1 VIREEVDVAQVPG
14 HVLYQGGDVLLL
26 RAAARPLDSACAPW
40 PDPADSEQ
48 LRMWL
53 VKAWEDPVLREAV
66 ACASPSLAL
75 RADRMAAGLAVPARQ
90 VRSAAVAL
98 ARYQL
103 RAAGRP
109 TPFGLF
115 AGVAG
120 ARFGGSARARF
131 GEAHRAVARC
141 DAAWLLSVIERC
153 EACAP
158 LAGRLTVVFSSLA
171 VLHAGKW
178 EVPAGPDR
186 QTIRDSPAV
195 RAVREASQTPV
206 QINVLTDQLS
216 SAFPGAGGK
225 GARMLAELVRLGF
238 LITSLRP
245 PMTTTDALGYVTG
258 ELRAAGACEI
268 PETAGLLEQLEALHK
283 NLAAHNAAGPEQQA
297 VMRERLSMAVTEI
310 SAEGRTPLCLDLRLD
325 AEVMLPE
332 PVGQEM
338 AAAASALIRLSPSPG
353 GSPVW
358 EDYHR
363 RFTDRFGTGTLVP
376 LLDVIDPA
384 AGLGYPAGYPASVL
398 PLPPERDEGR
408 HEYLARLVTG
418 ESEVT
423 LTDELIDAM
432 TGSLF
437 DPRLVP
443 AHVEIAARVQAAST
457 ADLDAGRYTL
467 HISPARAAGTLTSR
481 FSALAGG
488 SGLEDVYRSAPAIHD
503 GALPVQLSVA
513 PLFIRGQNV
522 GRIPAYLPG
531 LLSLGEH
538 PGRGSRPLGPGD
550 LAVTATLR
558 GLHLVH
564 RETGQVIEPQV
575 FHPLDLEKQM
585 PPLGRFLAHLPR
597 AFAADY
603 LAFDWGPFRRLPHL
617 PAVRYRRSVL
627 SPEQWRLTDG
637 SLPPP
642 GAGLAEWHR
651 SLTAWRQRTGCP
663 NTVQL
668 HNGDQ
673 TLRLD
678 LDEPLHALC
687 LREHVDDD
695 KPAVMTRAREP
706 GDYGWIGGHAHEVAL
721 PLTRRG
727 APAPAGMPERLVPVS
742 GTGHGQLPLAGDSAW
757 LSAKLF
763 TAPDV
768 MDEIIGAHLPALIA
782 ALRTDEVW
790 FIRYRNREE
799 TGHLR
804 VRIAAGRGQASRRAA
819 ALAAWAADL
828 RARRLCARLTLDTYY
843 PEAGRYGSGEAMR
856 AAEAVFAADSAV
868 AIAQLRQPPGTDPVA
883 LTALGMLD
891 IAAAFAGGPDQ
902 GAQWLAAR
910 RLQPGKTAGHAT
922 ARTASTL
929 ARNGELSSFGTL
941 PEGLAPAWR
950 QRAGAVAAYRKTLN
964 ADADFTHV
972 LESLLHIHHNRYRG
986 IDRDGEGTCRRLAR
1000 QAALARRAA
1009 RIPETT

>member
-1 VIREEVDVAQVPG
+1 VARVRD
-14 HVLYQGGDVLLL
+14 HLVYQGSDVLLL
-26 RAAARPLDSACAPW
+26 RAAARPLGSALAPW
-40 PDPADSEQ
+40 PDPADGQ
-48 LRMWL
+48 GLRMWL
-53 VKAWEDPVLREAV
+53 VEAWTDPVLREAV

-75 RADRMAAGLAVPARQ
+75 RADRIAASRGVPARQ
-90 VRSAAVAL
+90 VLSAAVAL

-120 ARFGGSARARF
+120 ARFGDSALARF
-131 GEAHRAVARC
+131 GGGHRAAARC

-195 RAVREASQTPV
+195 RVVRDASQAPV
-206 QINVLTDQLS
+206 QVSVLADRLS
-216 SAFPGAGGK
+216 SAFPGSGDK

-245 PMTTTDALGYVTG
+245 PMTTTDALGHVTR
-258 ELRAAGACEI
+258 ELRAAGAHEI
-268 PETAGLLEQLEALHK
+268 PETAGLLGRLEALHRE
-283 NLAAHNAAGPEQQA
+283 LAAHNAADPERQA
-297 VMRERLSMAVTEI
+297 AMRERLSAAVTEV

-325 AEVMLPE
+325 AEVTLPE
-332 PVGQEM
+332 PVRCEM

-363 RFTDRFGTGTLVP
+363 RFTERFGAATLVP
-376 LLDVIDPA
+376 LLDVVNPA
-384 AGLGYPAGYPASVL
+384 IGLGYPAGYPVSIL
-398 PLPPERDEGR
+398 PLPPERDSGR
-408 HEYLARLVTG
+408 HAHLARLITG
-418 ESEVT
+418 DSEVT
-423 LTDELIDAM
+423 LTDDLIDAM

-443 AHVEIAARVQAAST
+443 AHVEIAARVQAASL

-467 HISPARAAGTLTSR
+467 HISPARSAGTLTSR
-481 FSALAGG
+481 FSTLAAG
-488 SGLEDVYRSAPAIHD
+488 SGLEHVYRSAPAVHD
-503 GALPVQLSVA
+503 GALPVQLSVP
-513 PLFIRGQNV
+513 PLFIRGENV

-538 PGRGSRPLGPGD
+538 PGSGSKPLGPGD

-575 FHPLDLEKQM
+575 FHPLDLEKQL

-597 AFAADY
+597 AFTADY
-603 LAFDWGPFRRLPHL
+603 LAFDWGPFRQLPHL

-627 SPEQWRLTDG
+627 SPEQWRLTAG

-642 GAGLAEWHR
+642 HTGLGEWHR
-651 SLTAWRQRTGCP
+651 SLAAWRQRTGCP
-663 NTVQL
+663 STVQL
-668 HNGDQ
+668 HNGDL

-695 KPAVMTRAREP
+695 KPALMTRAREP
-706 GDYGWIGGHAHEVAL
+706 RDYGWIGGHAHEIAL

-727 APAPAGMPERLVPVS
+727 APAPAEIPGRLVPVS
-742 GTGHGQLPLAGDSAW
+742 AAGHGQVPLAAHSAW

-763 TAPDV
+763 TARDA
-768 MDEIIGAHLPALIA
+768 MDEVISAHLPALISQRSSPSA
-782 ALRTDEVW
+782 RREP
-790 FIRYRNREE
+790 RNR
-799 TGHLR
+799 
-804 VRIAAGRGQASRRAA
+804 
-819 ALAAWAADL
+819 
-828 RARRLCARLTLDTYY
+828 
-843 PEAGRYGSGEAMR
+843 
-856 AAEAVFAADSAV
+856 
-868 AIAQLRQPPGTDPVA
+868 
-883 LTALGMLD
+883 
-891 IAAAFAGGPDQ
+891 
-902 GAQWLAAR
+902 
-910 RLQPGKTAGHAT
+910 
-922 ARTASTL
+922 
-929 ARNGELSSFGTL
+929 
-941 PEGLAPAWR
+941 
-950 QRAGAVAAYRKTLN
+950 
-964 ADADFTHV
+964 
-972 LESLLHIHHNRYRG
+972 
-986 IDRDGEGTCRRLAR
+986 
-1000 QAALARRAA
+1000 
-1009 RIPETT
+1009 

>member
-1 VIREEVDVAQVPG
+1 VIHEEADVAQIPR
-14 HVLYQGGDVLLL
+14 HVLYQGSGVLLL
-26 RAAARPLDSACAPW
+26 RAAARSLDSASVSW
-40 PDPADSEQ
+40 PDAADSEE
-48 LRMWL
+48 LRTWL
-53 VKAWEDPVLREAV
+53 VKAWEEPVLREAV

-75 RADRMAAGLAVPARQ
+75 WADRIAAGRGVPARQ

-98 ARYQL
+98 ARYRL

-120 ARFGGSARARF
+120 ARFGDFALARF
-131 GEAHRAVARC
+131 GEAHRAAARC

-158 LAGRLTVVFSSLA
+158 LAGRLSVVFSSLA

-186 QTIRDSPAV
+186 QVIRDSPAV
-195 RAVREASQTPV
+195 RAVRDASQAPV
-206 QINVLTDQLS
+206 RISVLADRLS
-216 SAFPGAGGK
+216 SAFPGSGDK
-225 GARMLAELVRLGF
+225 GVRMLAELVRLGF

-245 PMTTTDALGYVTG
+245 PMTRTDALGHVTR
-258 ELRAAGACEI
+258 ELRAAGIDEI
-268 PETAGLLEQLEALHK
+268 PEMAGLLEQLETLHRD
-283 NLAAHNAAGPEQQA
+283 LGAHNAAEPEHQA
-297 VMRERLSMAVTEI
+297 AMRERLSMVVTEI

-325 AEVMLPE
+325 AEVTLPE

-338 AAAASALIRLSPSPG
+338 AAAASALIRLSPNPG

-363 RFTDRFGTGTLVP
+363 RFTERFGTATLVP
-376 LLDVIDPA
+376 LLDVIDPGI
-384 AGLGYPAGYPASVL
+384 GLGYPAGYPASML
-398 PLPPERDEGR
+398 PLPPERDAGR
-408 HEYLARLVTG
+408 HAHLAQLITG

-423 LTDELIDAM
+423 LTDELIEAM
-432 TGSLF
+432 RGSLF

-481 FSALAGG
+481 FSALAAG
-488 SGLEDVYRSAPAIHD
+488 SDLDHVYRDAPAVYD
-503 GALPVQLSVA
+503 GARPLQLSVP

-531 LLSLGEH
+531 ILSLGEH
-538 PGRGSRPLGPGD
+538 PGSGGKPLGPAD

-575 FHPLDLEKQM
+575 FHPLDLEKQL
-585 PPLGRFLAHLPR
+585 PALGRFLAHLPR
-597 AFAADY
+597 AFVADY
-603 LAFDWGPFRRLPHL
+603 LAFDWGPFRQLPRL

-627 SPEQWRLTDG
+627 SPEQWRLTADV
-637 SLPPP
+637 LPPVH
-642 GAGLAEWHR
+642 AGLAEWCQV
-651 SLTAWRQRTGCP
+651 LATWRQRTGCP
-663 NTVQL
+663 GTMQL

-687 LREHVDDD
+687 LREHLDDD
-695 KPAVMTRAREP
+695 KPAIMTRAREP
-706 GDYGWIGGHAHEVAL
+706 GDYGWIGGHAHEIAL

-727 APAPAGMPERLVPVS
+727 APAPTEMPRHLVPVS
-742 GTGHGQLPLAGDSAW
+742 AAGHGQLPLAAHAAW

-763 TAPDV
+763 TPPEA
-768 MDEIIGAHLPALIA
+768 MDEIIGRHLPALIGS
-782 ALRTDEVW
+782 LRTEEVW

-799 TGHLR
+799 TDHLR
-804 VRIAAGRGQASRRAA
+804 LRIAAGHGQAQHRAA
-819 ALAAWAADL
+819 ALAAWVSDL
-828 RARRLCARLTLDTYY
+828 QVRRLCGRYVLDTYY
-843 PEAGRYGSGEAMR
+843 PEVGRYGGGECMR

-868 AIAQLRQPPGTDPVA
+868 AIAQLGRPPRIDPVA

-891 IAAAFAGGPDQ
+891 IAAAFSGGLEQ
-902 GAQWLAAR
+902 GTQWLAGR
-910 RLQPGKTAGHAT
+910 RLPPGRGADRTT
-922 ARTASTL
+922 ARTATML

-941 PEGLAPAWR
+941 AADLAPAWL
-950 QRAGAVAAYRKTLN
+950 QRAEAVAAYRKTLDAN
-964 ADADFTHV
+964 ADTTHI

-1000 QAALARRAA
+1000 QAALARAA
-1009 RIPETT
+1009 CLPETA

>member
-1 VIREEVDVAQVPG
+1 MAQIPC
-14 HVLYQGGDVLLL
+14 HVLYQGSDVLLL
-26 RAAARPLDSACAPW
+26 RAAARSLDSASGPW
-40 PDPADSEQ
+40 PDPADSEE
-48 LRMWL
+48 LRTWL
-53 VKAWEDPVLREAV
+53 VKAWEDPVPREAV

-75 RADRMAAGLAVPARQ
+75 RADRIAAGPGVPARQ
-90 VRSAAVAL
+90 VRSTAVAL

-120 ARFGGSARARF
+120 ARFGGSALARF
-131 GEAHRAVARC
+131 GDAHRAAARC

-158 LAGRLTVVFSSLA
+158 LAGRLSVVFSSLA
-171 VLHAGKW
+171 AMHAGKW

-186 QTIRDSPAV
+186 QTIRDSPAI
-195 RAVREASQTPV
+195 RAVRDASQAPV
-206 QINVLTDQLS
+206 RISVLAGRLS
-216 SAFPGAGGK
+216 SAFPGSGDK
-225 GARMLAELVRLGF
+225 GVRMVAELVRLGF

-245 PMTTTDALGYVTG
+245 PMTTTDALGHVTR
-258 ELRAAGACEI
+258 ELRAAGAHEI
-268 PETAGLLEQLEALHK
+268 PEMAGLLEQLETLHRD
-283 NLAAHNAAGPEQQA
+283 LAAHNAAEPEHQGA
-297 VMRERLSMAVTEI
+297 MRESLSAAVTEI

-332 PVGQEM
+332 SVGQEM
-338 AAAASALIRLSPSPG
+338 AAAASALIRLSPNPG

-363 RFTDRFGTGTLVP
+363 RFVDRFGTAALVP

-384 AGLGYPAGYPASVL
+384 VGLGYPAGYPASIL
-398 PLPPERDEGR
+398 PLPPERDAGR
-408 HEYLARLVTG
+408 HAHLAQLITG
-418 ESEVT
+418 ESEVM
-423 LTDELIDAM
+423 LTDELIGAM

-437 DPRLVP
+437 DPQFIP
-443 AHVEIAARVQAAST
+443 AHVEVAARVQAAST

-481 FSALAGG
+481 FSALAAG
-488 SGLEDVYRSAPAIHD
+488 SDLDHVYRDAPPIYD
-503 GALPVQLSVA
+503 GARPVQLSVP

-531 LLSLGEH
+531 VLSLGEH
-538 PGRGSRPLGPGD
+538 PGSGGEPLGPDD

-575 FHPLDLEKQM
+575 FHPLDLEKQL
-585 PPLGRFLAHLPR
+585 PALGRFLAYLPR
-597 AFAADY
+597 AFVADY
-603 LAFDWGPFRRLPHL
+603 LVFDWGPFRRLPHL

-627 SPEQWRLTDG
+627 SPEQWRLTADV
-637 SLPPP
+637 LPPVR
-642 GAGLAEWHR
+642 AGLAEWR
-651 SLTAWRQRTGCP
+651 RVLASWRQRTGCP
-663 NTVQL
+663 GTVQL

-687 LREHVDDD
+687 LREHLDDD
-695 KPAVMTRAREP
+695 KPAIMTRAREP
-706 GDYGWIGGHAHEVAL
+706 GDYGWIGGHAHEIAL

-727 APAPAGMPERLVPVS
+727 ATAPTDMPRHLVPVS
-742 GTGHGQLPLAGDSAW
+742 AAGHGQLPLAAHSAW
-757 LSAKLF
+757 LSGKLF
-763 TAPDV
+763 TAPDA
-768 MDEIIGAHLPALIA
+768 MDEIIGRHLPALIA
-782 ALRTDEVW
+782 SLETEEVW

-799 TGHLR
+799 TDHLR
-804 VRIAAGRGQASRRAA
+804 LRIAAGHGQAQHRAA
-819 ALAAWAADL
+819 ALAAWVSDL
-828 RARRLCARLTLDTYY
+828 QVRRLCGRYALDTYY
-843 PEAGRYGSGEAMR
+843 PEVGRYGGGESMR

-868 AIAQLRQPPGTDPVA
+868 ATAQLGRPPRIDPVA

-891 IAAAFAGGPDQ
+891 IAAAFCGGLEQ
-902 GAQWLAAR
+902 GMRWLVGR
-910 RLQPGKTAGHAT
+910 RLPPGKAADRAT
-922 ARTASTL
+922 ARTATTL

-941 PEGLAPAWR
+941 PADLAPSWC
-950 QRAGAVAAYRKTLN
+950 QRAEAVVAYRTTLDAN
-964 ADADFTHV
+964 ANTTHI

-986 IDRDGEGTCRRLAR
+986 IDRDSEGTCRRLAR

-1009 RIPETT
+1009 RPSEAA

>member
-1 VIREEVDVAQVPG
+1 MWLRSAIRRSIRAVMSFCCAPPPG
-14 HVLYQGGDVLLL
+14 S
-26 RAAARPLDSACAPW
+26 LDSAFVPW
-40 PDPADSEQ
+40 PDPADGEE

-66 ACASPSLAL
+66 ACASPSLAQ
-75 RADRMAAGLAVPARQ
+75 RADRIAVDRGVPARQ

-120 ARFGGSARARF
+120 ARFGGPALARF
-131 GEAHRAVARC
+131 GEAHRAAARC

-158 LAGRLTVVFSSLA
+158 LADRLSVVFSSLA

-195 RAVREASQTPV
+195 RAVRDASQAPV
-206 QINVLTDQLS
+206 QVSVLVGQLS
-216 SAFPGAGGK
+216 SAFPGSGDK

-245 PMTTTDALGYVTG
+245 AMTTTDPLGHVTG
-258 ELRAAGACEI
+258 ELRAARADEI
-268 PETAGLLEQLEALHK
+268 PETAGLLEQLEALHHE
-283 NLAAHNAAGPEQQA
+283 LAAHNAAEPEHQA
-297 VMRERLSMAVTEI
+297 AMRERLSAAVTQI

-332 PVGQEM
+332 PVGREM

-363 RFTDRFGTGTLVP
+363 RFVDRFGTGTLVP
-376 LLDVIDPA
+376 LLDVISPA
-384 AGLGYPAGYPASVL
+384 IGLGYPVGYPASIL
-398 PLPPERDEGR
+398 PLPLERDAGR
-408 HEYLARLVTG
+408 HEHLAQLVTG

-423 LTDELIDAM
+423 LTDELIDSM

-437 DPRLVP
+437 DPQLVP
-443 AHVEIAARVQAAST
+443 AQVEIAARVQAASLD
-457 ADLDAGRYTL
+457 DLDSGRYTL

-481 FSALAGG
+481 FSALAAG
-488 SGLEDVYRSAPAIHD
+488 SGLEYVYRSAPAVHD
-503 GALPVQLSVA
+503 GALPVQLSVP

-538 PGRGSRPLGPGD
+538 PGSGRKPLGPGD

-585 PPLGRFLAHLPR
+585 PALGRFLAHLPR
-597 AFAADY
+597 AFTADY

-617 PAVRYRRSVL
+617 PAVRYQRSVL
-627 SPEQWRLTDG
+627 SPEQWRLA
-637 SLPPP
+637 
-642 GAGLAEWHR
+642 AGVLAPTHAELADWHR
-651 SLTAWRQRTGCP
+651 SLAAWRGRTGCP
-663 NTVQL
+663 ATVQL

-687 LREHVDDD
+687 LREHVDGD
-695 KPAVMTRAREP
+695 KPAIMTRAREP
-706 GDYGWIGGHAHEVAL
+706 GRLRLDRRPRARGRPPAHPARRSRPGRDARAL
-721 PLTRRG
+721 GPCVMRR
-727 APAPAGMPERLVPVS
+727 AR
-742 GTGHGQLPLAGDSAW
+742 
-757 LSAKLF
+757 
-763 TAPDV
+763 PD
-768 MDEIIGAHLPALIA
+768 
-782 ALRTDEVW
+782 
-790 FIRYRNREE
+790 
-799 TGHLR
+799 
-804 VRIAAGRGQASRRAA
+804 AAGRAVGV
-819 ALAAWAADL
+819 
-828 RARRLCARLTLDTYY
+828 
-843 PEAGRYGSGEAMR
+843 
-856 AAEAVFAADSAV
+856 AE
-868 AIAQLRQPPGTDPVA
+868 
-883 LTALGMLD
+883 
-891 IAAAFAGGPDQ
+891 
-902 GAQWLAAR
+902 
-910 RLQPGKTAGHAT
+910 
-922 ARTASTL
+922 
-929 ARNGELSSFGTL
+929 
-941 PEGLAPAWR
+941 
-950 QRAGAVAAYRKTLN
+950 
-964 ADADFTHV
+964 
-972 LESLLHIHHNRYRG
+972 
-986 IDRDGEGTCRRLAR
+986 R
-1000 QAALARRAA
+1000 QAVHGTGCDGRDHRPSPSGAHRKPRDL
-1009 RIPETT
+1009 

>member
-1 VIREEVDVAQVPG
+1 VAQVRD
-14 HVLYQGGDVLLL
+14 HAVYQASDVLLL
-26 RAAARPLDSACAPW
+26 RAAARSLDSAFVPW
-40 PDPADSEQ
+40 PDPADGEG
-48 LRMWL
+48 LRVWL

-75 RADRMAAGLAVPARQ
+75 RADRIAAGRGVPERQ

-120 ARFGGSARARF
+120 ARFGGSTLVRF
-131 GEAHRAVARC
+131 GEAHRAAARC

-153 EACAP
+153 EACEP

-171 VLHAGKW
+171 LLHAGRW
-178 EVPAGPDR
+178 EVPVGPDR
-186 QTIRDSPAV
+186 QVIRDSPAV
-195 RAVREASQTPV
+195 RAVRDASQAPV
-206 QINVLTDQLS
+206 QVSVLADRLS
-216 SAFPGAGGK
+216 SAFPGSGDK

-245 PMTTTDALGYVTG
+245 AMTTTDSLGHVTG
-258 ELRAAGACEI
+258 ELRAAGAHEI
-268 PETAGLLEQLEALHK
+268 PETAGLLGRLEALHRD
-283 NLAAHNAAGPEQQA
+283 LAAHNAAEPEHQSA
-297 VMRERLSMAVTEI
+297 MRERLSMAVTEI

-325 AEVMLPE
+325 AEVTLPE
-332 PVGQEM
+332 PVGREM
-338 AAAASALIRLSPSPG
+338 AAAASALIRLSPNPG

-363 RFTDRFGTGTLVP
+363 RFVERFGTATLVP
-376 LLDVIDPA
+376 LLDVINPGT
-384 AGLGYPAGYPASVL
+384 GLGYPAGYPASIL
-398 PLPPERDEGR
+398 PLPPERDAGR
-408 HEYLARLVTG
+408 HAHLAQLITG

-423 LTDELIDAM
+423 LTDELIDTM

-457 ADLDAGRYTL
+457 ADLDTGRYTL

-481 FSALAGG
+481 FSALAAG
-488 SGLEDVYRSAPAIHD
+488 SGLEYVYRSAPAVHD
-503 GALPVQLSVA
+503 GALPAQLSVP

-522 GRIPAYLPG
+522 GRIPAYLPR

-538 PGRGSRPLGPGD
+538 PGSGSKPLGPDD

-585 PPLGRFLAHLPR
+585 PALGRFLAHLPR
-597 AFAADY
+597 AFTADY

-627 SPEQWRLTDG
+627 SPEQWRLTAG
-637 SLPPP
+637 ALPS
-642 GAGLAEWHR
+642 AHAELADWRR
-651 SLTAWRQRTGCP
+651 SLAAWRERTGCP
-663 NTVQL
+663 ATVQL
-668 HNGDQ
+668 HNGDL
-673 TLRLD
+673 TLLLD
-678 LDEPLHALC
+678 VDEPLHTLC
-687 LREHVDDD
+687 LREHVDDN
-695 KPAVMTRAREP
+695 KPAIMTRAREP
-706 GDYGWIGGHAHEVAL
+706 GDYGWIGGHAHEIAL

-727 APAPAGMPERLVPVS
+727 APPPAEMPERLVPVS
-742 GTGHGQLPLAGDSAW
+742 GAWHGHLPLAADAAW
-757 LSAKLF
+757 ESAKLF
-763 TAPDV
+763 TAPDA
-768 MDEIIGAHLPALIA
+768 MDEIIGGHLPALIA
-782 ALRTDEVW
+782 SLGTDEVW
-790 FIRYRNREE
+790 FIRYRNQEE
-799 TGHLR
+799 TDHLR
-804 VRIAAGRGQASRRAA
+804 LRIATGHGQAARRAA
-819 ALAAWAADL
+819 VLGAWVSDL
-828 RARRLCARLTLDTYY
+828 RARRLCARCVLDTYY
-843 PEAGRYGSGEAMR
+843 PEVGRYGDGKCMR

-868 AIAQLRQPPGTDPVA
+868 AIAQLRQPPGIDPVA
-883 LTALGMLD
+883 LAALSMLD
-891 IAAAFAGGPDQ
+891 IAAAFSGGLEQ
-902 GAQWLAAR
+902 GAQWLAGR
-910 RLQPGKTAGHAT
+910 RLPPGKAADRAT
-922 ARTASTL
+922 ARTAATL

-941 PEGLAPAWR
+941 PGDLAPLWR
-950 QRAGAVAAYRKTLN
+950 HRAEAVAGYRKTLDSN
-964 ADADFTHV
+964 ANFTHI

-986 IDRDGEGTCRRLAR
+986 IDRNGEGACRRLAR
-1000 QAALARRAA
+1000 QAALAQCAA
-1009 RIPETT
+1009 HLPETA

>member
-1 VIREEVDVAQVPG
+1 VA
-14 HVLYQGGDVLLL
+14 HVRDHLIYQSSDVLLL
-26 RAAARPLDSACAPW
+26 RAAARPLDSALAPW
-40 PDPADSEQ
+40 PDPADSDE
-48 LRMWL
+48 LRTWL
-53 VKAWEDPVLREAV
+53 VKAWQDPVLREAV
-66 ACASPSLAL
+66 AYASLSLAL
-75 RADRMAAGLAVPARQ
+75 RADRIAAGLDVPARQ
-90 VRSAAVAL
+90 VLSAAVAL

-120 ARFGGSARARF
+120 ARLGGPAMARF
-131 GEAHRAVARC
+131 GEAHLAAARC

-153 EACAP
+153 EVCAP
-158 LAGRLTVVFSSLA
+158 LAGRLSVVFSSLA

-186 QTIRDSPAV
+186 QVIRDSLAV
-195 RAVREASQTPV
+195 RAVRDASQAPV
-206 QINVLTDQLS
+206 QVSVLADQLS
-216 SAFPGAGGK
+216 SAFPGSGDK

-245 PMTTTDALGYVTG
+245 PMTTADALGHVIR
-258 ELRAAGACEI
+258 ELRAAGAQEI
-268 PETAGLLEQLEALHK
+268 PETAGLLEQLEALHHE
-283 NLAAHNAAGPEQQA
+283 LAVHNAAEPERQA
-297 VMRERLSMAVTEI
+297 AMRERLSVAVTEI

-325 AEVMLPE
+325 AEVTLPE
-332 PVGQEM
+332 PVGREM
-338 AAAASALIRLSPSPG
+338 AAAASALVRLSSSPE

-363 RFTDRFGTGTLVP
+363 RFTERLGTGTLVP
-376 LLDVIDPA
+376 LLDVVDSAI
-384 AGLGYPAGYPASVL
+384 GLGYPAGYPASIL
-398 PLPPERDEGR
+398 PLPAERDSDR
-408 HEYLARLVTG
+408 HAHLARLITG

-423 LTDELIDAM
+423 LTDELIDTM

-443 AHVEIAARVQAAST
+443 AHVEIAARVQAASL
-457 ADLDAGRYTL
+457 ADLNAGRYTL
-467 HISPARAAGTLTSR
+467 RISPARAAGTLTSR
-481 FSALAGG
+481 FSALAAG
-488 SGLEDVYRSAPAIHD
+488 SGLEHVYRSAPAIHD
-503 GALPVQLSVA
+503 GALPVQLSVP

-522 GRIPAYLPG
+522 GRIPAYLPS

-538 PGRGSRPLGPGD
+538 PARGDKPLGPGD

-575 FHPLDLEKQM
+575 FHPLDLGKQM

-603 LAFDWGPFRRLPHL
+603 LAFDWGPFQQLPHL

-627 SPEQWRLTDG
+627 SPQQWRLTAG

-642 GAGLAEWHR
+642 HTGLADWRR
-651 SLTAWRQRTGCP
+651 SLAAWRQRTGCP
-663 NTVQL
+663 ATVQL
-668 HNGDQ
+668 HNGDLA
-673 TLRLD
+673 LRLD

-695 KPAVMTRAREP
+695 KPAIMTRACELQ
-706 GDYGWIGGHAHEVAL
+706 DYGWIGGHAHEIAL
-721 PLTRRG
+721 PLTRRA
-727 APAPAGMPERLVPVS
+727 APAPDEMPRRLVPAP
-742 GTGHGQLPLAGDSAW
+742 GAGHGQLPLAVGSAW

-763 TAPDV
+763 TGREA
-768 MDEIIGAHLPALIA
+768 MDEIIGGHLPALIA
-782 ALRTDEVW
+782 NLETDEVW

-799 TGHLR
+799 TDHLR
-804 VRIAAGRGQASRRAA
+804 LRIAAGHGQAARRAA
-819 ALAAWAADL
+819 ALAAWASDL
-828 RARRLCARLTLDTYY
+828 RARRLCARVALDTYY
-843 PEAGRYGSGEAMR
+843 PESGRYGGGECMR

-868 AIAQLRQPPGTDPVA
+868 AIEQLRQPPLIDPVA

-891 IAAAFAGGPDQ
+891 IAAAFTGGLDQ
-902 GAQWLAAR
+902 GTQWLAGR
-910 RLQPGKTAGHAT
+910 RLQPGKTADRAI
-922 ARTASTL
+922 ARTAATL
-929 ARNGELSSFGTL
+929 ARNRELSSFGTL
-941 PEGLAPAWR
+941 PGGLAASWR
-950 QRAGAVAAYRKTLN
+950 HRAEAVAAYRKTLDAN
-964 ADADFTHV
+964 ANTTHV

-986 IDRDGEGTCRRLAR
+986 IDRDGEGACRRLAR
-1000 QAALARRAA
+1000 QAALARQAVCL
-1009 RIPETT
+1009 PETA

>member
-1 VIREEVDVAQVPG
+1 MAQV
-14 HVLYQGGDVLLL
+14 HDQAVYQASDVLLL
-26 RAAARPLDSACAPW
+26 RAAARSLDSAFVPW
-40 PDPADSEQ
+40 PDPADTEE

-53 VKAWEDPVLREAV
+53 VKVWEDPLLREAV
-66 ACASPSLAL
+66 SCASPSLAL
-75 RADRMAAGLAVPARQ
+75 RADRIAGGQGVPERQ

-120 ARFGGSARARF
+120 ARFGGPASARF
-131 GEAHRAVARC
+131 GEAHRAAARC
-141 DAAWLLSVIERC
+141 DAAWLLAVMERC
-153 EACAP
+153 EACTP

-171 VLHAGKW
+171 VLHAGRW
-178 EVPAGPDR
+178 EVPTGPDR
-186 QTIRDSPAV
+186 QKIRDSPAV
-195 RAVREASQTPV
+195 RAVRDASQAPV
-206 QINVLTDQLS
+206 KISVLADLLS
-216 SAFPGAGGK
+216 SAFPCSGDK
-225 GARMLAELVRLGF
+225 GTRMLAELVRLGF

-245 PMTTTDALGYVTG
+245 AMTTTDALGHVTG
-258 ELRAAGACEI
+258 ELRAAGAHEI
-268 PETAGLLEQLEALHK
+268 PETAGLLEQLEALHRD
-283 NLAAHNAAGPEQQA
+283 LAAHNAAEPGHQA
-297 VMRERLSMAVTEI
+297 AMREHLSMAVTEI

-325 AEVMLPE
+325 AEVTLPE
-332 PVGQEM
+332 PVRCEM
-338 AAAASALIRLSPSPG
+338 AAAASALIRLSPNPG

-363 RFTDRFGTGTLVP
+363 RFVERFGAATLVP
-376 LLDVIDPA
+376 LLDVINPA
-384 AGLGYPAGYPASVL
+384 IGLGYPAGYPTSIL
-398 PLPPERDEGR
+398 PLPPERDASR
-408 HEYLARLVTG
+408 DAHLAQLITG
-418 ESEVT
+418 ESEVM
-423 LTDELIDAM
+423 LTDGLIDAM

-481 FSALAGG
+481 FSALAAG
-488 SGLEDVYRSAPAIHD
+488 SGLEHVYRSAPAIHE
-503 GALPVQLSVA
+503 GALPVQLSVP
-513 PLFIRGQNV
+513 PLFIRGENV

-538 PGRGSRPLGPGD
+538 PGRGEQPLGPGD

-585 PPLGRFLAHLPR
+585 PTLGRFVAHLPR

-627 SPEQWRLTDG
+627 SPEQWRLTAG
-637 SLPPP
+637 SLPPADADL
-642 GAGLAEWHR
+642 AGWRR
-651 SLTAWRQRTGCP
+651 SLAAWRERTGCP
-663 NTVQL
+663 AAVQL
-668 HNGDQ
+668 HNGDLA
-673 TLRLD
+673 LRLD

-727 APAPAGMPERLVPVS
+727 ARAPAGMPRRLVCVS
-742 GTGHGQLPLAGDSAW
+742 AAAFGQLPLAEQSAW

-763 TAPDV
+763 TAPDA
-768 MDEIIGAHLPALIA
+768 MDEIIGAHFPVLMA
-782 ALRTDEVW
+782 AMGTDEVW

-799 TGHLR
+799 TDHLR
-804 VRIAAGRGQASRRAA
+804 VRVAAGHGQASRRAA
-819 ALAAWAADL
+819 ALAAWAGEL
-828 RARRLCARLTLDTYY
+828 RARRLCARVALDTYY
-843 PEAGRYGSGEAMR
+843 PEAGRYGDGEAMR

-868 AIAQLRQPPGTDPVA
+868 VIAQLRQPPGTDPVA

-891 IAAAFAGGPDQ
+891 IAAAFSGGPEQ
-902 GAQWLAAR
+902 GAQWLAGR
-910 RLQPGKTAGHAT
+910 RLQPGKTADHAT

-929 ARNGELSSFGTL
+929 ARNGEMSSFGTL
-941 PEGLAPAWR
+941 PEDLAPAWLK
-950 QRAGAVAAYRKTLN
+950 RAEAVAAYRQALG
-964 ADADFTHV
+964 ADGDFTHV

-986 IDRDGEGTCRRLAR
+986 IDRDGEGACRRLAR

-1009 RIPETT
+1009 RLPETA

>member
-1 VIREEVDVAQVPG
+1 MARVRDQAI
-14 HVLYQGGDVLLL
+14 YQAGGVLLL
-26 RAAARPLDSACAPW
+26 RAAARPLDSAFAPW

-48 LRMWL
+48 LRVWL
-53 VKAWEDPVLREAV
+53 VKAWQDPVLREAV
-66 ACASPSLAL
+66 ACASPPLAL
-75 RADRMAAGLAVPARQ
+75 RADRIAADLAVPGRQ

-131 GEAHRAVARC
+131 GEAHRAAARC

-186 QTIRDSPAV
+186 QTIRDSAAV
-195 RAVREASQTPV
+195 RAVRDASQAAV
-206 QINVLTDQLS
+206 QISVLADQLS
-216 SAFPGAGGK
+216 WAFPGTEGK
-225 GARMLAELVRLGF
+225 GTLMLAELVRLGF

-245 PMTTTDALGYVTG
+245 PMTTTDALGHVTA
-258 ELRAAGACEI
+258 ELRAAGAHEI
-268 PETAGLLEQLEALHK
+268 PQTAALLEQLEALQRE
-283 NLAAHNAAGPEQQA
+283 LAAHNAAGPEHQA
-297 VMRERLSMAVTEI
+297 VMRDRLSAAVTEI

-332 PVGQEM
+332 PVGREM

-384 AGLGYPAGYPASVL
+384 AGLGYPAGYPGSVL

-437 DPRLVP
+437 DPQLVP

-481 FSALAGG
+481 FSALAAG
-488 SGLEDVYRSAPAIHD
+488 SGLEDVYRSAPSVHD
-503 GALPVQLSVA
+503 GARPVQLSVP

-522 GRIPAYLPG
+522 GRIPVYLPG

-564 RETGQVIEPQV
+564 RESGQVVEPQV

-585 PPLGRFLAHLPR
+585 PSLGRFLAHLPR
-597 AFAADY
+597 AFTADY

-627 SPEQWRLTDG
+627 SPEQWRLTAG
-637 SLPPP
+637 SLP
-642 GAGLAEWHR
+642 AAQAELADWRR
-651 SLTAWRQRTGCP
+651 SLAAWRERTGCP
-663 NTVQL
+663 ATVQL
-668 HNGDQ
+668 HNGDL

-687 LREHVDDD
+687 LREHVDDG
-695 KPAVMTRAREP
+695 KPAVMTQAREP

-727 APAPAGMPERLVPVS
+727 TPAPTGMPPRPVS
-742 GTGHGQLPLAGDSAW
+742 VSSAAFGQLPLAASSTW

-763 TAPDV
+763 TAPDA

-782 ALRTDEVW
+782 TLGTDEVW

-799 TGHLR
+799 TDHLR
-804 VRIAAGRGQASRRAA
+804 VRIAAGHGQAACRAA
-819 ALAAWAADL
+819 ALAAWAADPHVHQ
-828 RARRLCARLTLDTYY
+828 LCARVALDTYY
-843 PEAGRYGSGEAMR
+843 PEVGRYGDGECMR

-868 AIAQLRQPPGTDPVA
+868 ASAQLRQPPGIDPVA

-891 IAAAFAGGPDQ
+891 IAAAFSGGPEQ
-902 GAQWLAAR
+902 GTQWLAGR
-910 RLQPGKTAGHAT
+910 RLQPGRAADRAT
-922 ARTASTL
+922 ARTAATL

-941 PEGLAPAWR
+941 PADLDPVWR
-950 QRAGAVAAYRKTLN
+950 HRAEAVAAYRKTLDVN
-964 ADADFTHV
+964 ADFTHV

-986 IDRDGEGTCRRLAR
+986 IDRDGEGACRRLAR

-1009 RIPETT
+1009 CLPETA

>member
-1 VIREEVDVAQVPG
+1 VAHVRDHVI
-14 HVLYQGGDVLLL
+14 YQGSDVLLL
-26 RAAARPLDSACAPW
+26 RAAARSLDSALVPW
-40 PDPADSEQ
+40 PDPADGEG
-48 LRMWL
+48 LRVWL

-75 RADRMAAGLAVPARQ
+75 RADRIAAGLGVPARQ
-90 VRSAAVAL
+90 VLSAAVAL
-98 ARYQL
+98 GRYQL

-120 ARFGGSARARF
+120 ARFGGSALVRF
-131 GEAHRAVARC
+131 GEAHRAAARC

-158 LAGRLTVVFSSLA
+158 LAGRLSVVFSSLA

-186 QTIRDSPAV
+186 QVIRDSPAV
-195 RAVREASQTPV
+195 RSVRDASQDPV
-206 QINVLTDQLS
+206 RISVLADRLS
-216 SAFPGAGGK
+216 SAFPGSGDR
-225 GARMLAELVRLGF
+225 GARMVAELVRLGF

-245 PMTTTDALGYVTG
+245 AMTTTDALGHVTG
-258 ELRAAGACEI
+258 ELRAAGAHEI
-268 PETAGLLEQLEALHK
+268 PEMAGLLEQLEALHRE
-283 NLAAHNAAGPEQQA
+283 LAAHNAAEPEHQGA
-297 VMRERLSMAVTEI
+297 MRESLSAAVTEI

-325 AEVMLPE
+325 AEVTLPE
-332 PVGQEM
+332 PVGREM
-338 AAAASALIRLSPSPG
+338 AAAASALIRLSPNPG

-358 EDYHR
+358 DDYHR
-363 RFTDRFGTGTLVP
+363 RFTERFGTATLVP
-376 LLDVIDPA
+376 LLDVVDPA
-384 AGLGYPAGYPASVL
+384 VGLGYPAGYPASIL

-408 HEYLARLVTG
+408 HAHLAQLITG

-423 LTDELIDAM
+423 LTDELIVAM

-443 AHVEIAARVQAAST
+443 AHVEIAARVQAASA

-481 FSALAGG
+481 FSALASG
-488 SGLEDVYRSAPAIHD
+488 SGLDDVYRNAPVVHD
-503 GALPVQLSVA
+503 GARAVQLSVP

-531 LLSLGEH
+531 QLSLGEH
-538 PGRGSRPLGPGD
+538 PGRGRKPLGADD

-564 RETGQVIEPQV
+564 RESGQVLEPQV
-575 FHPLDLEKQM
+575 FHPLDLEKQL
-585 PPLGRFLAHLPR
+585 PALGRFLARLPR
-597 AFAADY
+597 AFVADY

-617 PAVRYRRSVL
+617 PAVRYRRSIL
-627 SPEQWRLTDG
+627 SPEQWRLTAG
-637 SLPPP
+637 VLSP
-642 GAGLAEWHR
+642 AHVGLAEWR
-651 SLTAWRQRTGCP
+651 GSLAAWRERTGCP
-663 NTVQL
+663 GTVQL

-678 LDEPLHALC
+678 LDEPIHALC

-695 KPAVMTRAREP
+695 KPAIMTRAP
-706 GDYGWIGGHAHEVAL
+706 GPQDYGWIGGHAHEIAL

-727 APAPAGMPERLVPVS
+727 APAPTEMPGRLVPVP
-742 GTGHGQLPLAGDSAW
+742 GAGHGQLPLAAHSTW

-763 TAPDV
+763 TAPDA
-768 MDEIIGAHLPALIA
+768 MDEIIGRHLPALNA
-782 ALRTDEVW
+782 SLGTNDVW

-799 TGHLR
+799 TDHVRL
-804 VRIAAGRGQASRRAA
+804 RIAARDGQAQHRAA
-819 ALAAWAADL
+819 ALAAWAGNL
-828 RARRLCARLTLDTYY
+828 RVRRLCARWALDTYY
-843 PEAGRYGSGEAMR
+843 PEVGRYGDGECMR

-868 AIAQLRQPPGTDPVA
+868 ATAQLRRPPGIDPMA

-891 IAAAFAGGPDQ
+891 IAAAFCGGLEQ
-902 GAQWLAAR
+902 GTQWLAGR
-910 RLQPGKTAGHAT
+910 RLPQGKAADRAT
-922 ARTASTL
+922 ARIAATL

-941 PEGLAPAWR
+941 PVDLAPAWR
-950 QRAGAVAAYRKTLN
+950 QRAETVAAYRTTLDAN
-964 ADADFTHV
+964 ANTTHI

-986 IDRDGEGTCRRLAR
+986 IDRDGEGACRRLAR
-1000 QAALARRAA
+1000 QAALAQRAA
-1009 RIPETT
+1009 RLPGTA

>member
-1 VIREEVDVAQVPG
+1 MIHEEVGVAQVRD
-14 HVLYQGGDVLLL
+14 HAVYQGSDVLLL
-26 RAAARPLDSACAPW
+26 RAAARSLDSACVPW
-40 PDPADSEQ
+40 PDPADSEE

-53 VKAWEDPVLREAV
+53 VKAWKDPVLREAV

-75 RADRMAAGLAVPARQ
+75 RADRIAAGRGVPARQ
-90 VRSAAVAL
+90 VLSAAVAL

-120 ARFGGSARARF
+120 ARLGGSAQVRF
-131 GEAHRAVARC
+131 GEAHRAAARC

-171 VLHAGKW
+171 VLDAGKW

-186 QTIRDSPAV
+186 QVIRDSPAV
-195 RAVREASQTPV
+195 RAVRDASQAPV
-206 QINVLTDQLS
+206 RISVLADRLS
-216 SAFPGAGGK
+216 SAFPGTGDK
-225 GARMLAELVRLGF
+225 GPRMLAELVRLGF

-245 PMTTTDALGYVTG
+245 AMTTTDALGHVIR
-258 ELRAAGACEI
+258 ELRAAGAHEI
-268 PETAGLLEQLEALHK
+268 PEMAGLLGQLEALHRE
-283 NLAAHNAAGPEQQA
+283 LAAHNAAEPEHQSL
-297 VMRERLSMAVTEI
+297 VRERLSAAVTEI

-325 AEVMLPE
+325 AEVTLPE
-332 PVGQEM
+332 SVGREM
-338 AAAASALIRLSPSPG
+338 AAAASALIRLSPNPG

-363 RFTDRFGTGTLVP
+363 RFVDRFGTATLVP
-376 LLDVIDPA
+376 LLDVVNPGI
-384 AGLGYPAGYPASVL
+384 GLGYPAGYPASIL
-398 PLPPERDEGR
+398 PLPPEPDASR
-408 HEYLARLVTG
+408 HAHLATLITG
-418 ESEVT
+418 DSEVT
-423 LTDELIDAM
+423 LTDELIDTM

-443 AHVEIAARVQAAST
+443 AHVEIAVRVQAAST

-481 FSALAGG
+481 FSALAAG
-488 SGLEDVYRSAPAIHD
+488 SGLEDVYRNAPAIHD
-503 GALPVQLSVA
+503 GARPVQLSVP

-522 GRIPAYLPG
+522 GRIPAYLPE

-538 PGRGSRPLGPGD
+538 QGSGRKPLAPDD
-550 LAVTATLR
+550 LSVTATLR

-575 FHPLDLEKQM
+575 FHPLDLEKQL
-585 PPLGRFLAHLPR
+585 PALGRFLAHLPR
-597 AFAADY
+597 AFVADY

-617 PAVRYRRSVL
+617 PAVRYRRSIL
-627 SPEQWRLTDG
+627 SPEQWRLTA
-637 SLPPP
+637 SVLPPAH
-642 GAGLAEWHR
+642 AGLARWRR
-651 SLTAWRQRTGCP
+651 SLAAWRERTGCP
-663 NTVQL
+663 PTVQL
-668 HNGDQ
+668 HNGDL

-687 LREHVDDD
+687 LREHVADD
-695 KPAVMTRAREP
+695 KPAIMTRARESQ
-706 GDYGWIGGHAHEVAL
+706 DYGWIGGHAHEIAL

-727 APAPAGMPERLVPVS
+727 AAAPAQVPAYLVPAPGA
-742 GTGHGQLPLAGDSAW
+742 GHGQLPLAEGSTW

-763 TAPDV
+763 TARDA
-768 MDEIIGAHLPALIA
+768 MDEIIGRHLPALIA
-782 ALRTDEVW
+782 SLGTDDVW

-799 TGHLR
+799 TDHLR
-804 VRIAAGRGQASRRAA
+804 LRVAAGHGLGQRRAA
-819 ALAAWAADL
+819 ALATWAGDL
-828 RARRLCARLTLDTYY
+828 RFLRLCARYTLDTYY
-843 PEAGRYGSGEAMR
+843 PEVGRYGDGECMR

-868 AIAQLRQPPGTDPVA
+868 AIAQLRRPPRIDPVA

-891 IAAAFAGGPDQ
+891 IAAAFFGRPEQ
-902 GAQWLAAR
+902 GTQWLADR
-910 RLQPGKTAGHAT
+910 RLQPGKAADRAT
-922 ARTASTL
+922 ARTATTL
-929 ARNGELSSFGTL
+929 ARNGELSSFGTI
-941 PEGLAPAWR
+941 PGDLAPSWR
-950 QRAGAVAAYRKTLN
+950 QRAEAVAAYRRTL
-964 ADADFTHV
+964 DANTDTTHI

-986 IDRDGEGTCRRLAR
+986 VARDGEATCRRLAR
-1000 QAALARRAA
+1000 QAALAQRAA
-1009 RIPETT
+1009 HLPEST